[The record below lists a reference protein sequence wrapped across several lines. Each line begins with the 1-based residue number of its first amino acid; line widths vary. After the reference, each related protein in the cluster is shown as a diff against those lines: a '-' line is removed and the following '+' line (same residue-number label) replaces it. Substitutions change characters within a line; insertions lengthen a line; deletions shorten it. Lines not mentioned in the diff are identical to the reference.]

1 MVGVISLLSFCMFGK
16 KKNKEQPKE
25 KFAELVINTMPGIF
39 YGGNDPDI
47 YHTRED
53 QTGRSDTPT
62 TVVIKNQ
69 PPKRILPLGTAT
81 DAGSGKK
88 KKALFWG
95 IAGFI
100 FLVFLGAVI
109 WYYTKDLRARTDVIP
124 QKTIPQQSTVPV
136 VQPTSTPKEEIPT
149 STISDFIAT
158 TTPGIPASLLG
169 NIDLEFPSIILS
181 DTDDIDSDQL
191 TDKEEELFE
200 TDSGG
205 FDTDKDGYFDGQEVF
220 NLYNPKGI
228 APRRLIDSGLVKE
241 YTNPLTNYRL
251 YYPLTW
257 QAGEVD
263 TLGRQV
269 LFSNIEGD
277 YMEVRAFDKSA
288 TETFTDWFAREAKG
302 QKITDLVVF
311 KNRFKVEG
319 WRRRDDL
326 TGYFVDQN
334 KIYVL
339 IFHPA
344 EIGPVSYRHIM
355 KMLMQSFRYASSLQT
370 LEDQPVISTSVSSTS
385 NFSTSTAPEAISPTS
400 TSTPIIESSA
410 SSTEPELF

>member
-1 MVGVISLLSFCMFGK
+1 MFGK

-25 KFAELVINTMPGIF
+25 KFAELEINTMPDIF
-39 YGGNDPDI
+39 YGGKDPEI
-47 YHTRED
+47 YHNREEEGG
-53 QTGRSDTPT
+53 QPGATAATAI
-62 TVVIKNQ
+62 IKNQ
-69 PPKRILPLGTAT
+69 TPKKIVPLTPSTSQGEN
-81 DAGSGKK
+81 KK
-88 KKALFWG
+88 KKFILWG
-95 IAGFI
+95 LAGFL
-100 FLVFLGAVI
+100 FLSFLGAII
-109 WYYTKDLRARTDVIP
+109 WYYTKDIRAVRSTD
-124 QKTIPQQSTVPV
+124 QEKTNGRPSSVPV
-136 VQPTSTPKEEIPT
+136 VQSTSTTKEAIPT
-149 STISDFIAT
+149 STAPETET
-158 TTPGIPASLLG
+158 TSTPETPLSLLG
-169 NIDLEFPSIILS
+169 NVDLQFPSVVLA

-220 NLYNPKGI
+220 YLYNPKGI
-228 APRRLIDSGLVKE
+228 APRRIIDSGLVKE

-251 YYPLTW
+251 YYPRTW

-269 LFSNIEGD
+269 LFSSIDGD

-288 TETFTDWFAREAKG
+288 TETFTDWFARSAKG
-302 QKITDLVVF
+302 QKITDLIQF

-334 KIYVL
+334 KIYVI

-344 EIGPVSYRHIM
+344 QIGPVSYRHIM
-355 KMLMQSFRYASSLQT
+355 KMLMQSFRYAGTTQT
-370 LEDQPVISTSVSSTS
+370 LEDQPVINTTVSSTPNS
-385 NFSTSTAPEAISPTS
+385 STSTIPEAITS
-400 TSTPIIESSA
+400 TSTDTPIVESLA
-410 SSTEPELF
+410 TSTEPELF